1 MSEYLEKW
9 LKYLNVNQV
18 DDSTFDFFDFRI
30 YLDYKIYQGGKCCEK
45 IAVYDINKDCII
57 HLYDINKIT
66 NLLVP
71 RVYGGLKNEKMLLKA
86 LIKVIADAPTFY
98 RKQKESKNFD
108 EAVNSKYLNF
118 FNKSLIIENFSVY
131 MMYYETEKMVR
142 YRVGKD
148 DTYDII
154 QKTEWYVTYNDSI
167 IETEYL
173 RSLLPDSIINQY
185 SEDVYGPS
193 VIYGDTKKFQ
203 IDIEE
208 TLKFRNAI
216 DINAFFEI

>member
-9 LKYLNVNQV
+9 LKYLNVKQV
-18 DDSTFDFFDFRI
+18 DDSNFDFFDFRI
-30 YLDYKIYQGGKCCEK
+30 CLNHKIYHSGSSSEK
-45 IAVYDINKDCII
+45 VAVYDINKDCII
-57 HLYDINKIT
+57 HLYDISQISNQAH
-66 NLLVP
+66 
-71 RVYGGLKNEKMLLKA
+71 RVYGGLKNEKLLLKA
-86 LIKVIADAPTFY
+86 LIKVIADVPTFY

-108 EAVNSKYLNF
+108 EAINFKYLNF

-131 MMYYETEKMVR
+131 KMYYKTEKLVR

-148 DTYDII
+148 DTYNII

-173 RSLLPDSIINQY
+173 RSLLPDSLINEY

-193 VIYGDTKKFQ
+193 VIYGNTEEFQ
-203 IDIEE
+203 IDLEE
-208 TLKFRNAI
+208 TLKFQNAI
-216 DINAFFEI
+216 DINIFFKI